1 LWEHHRVMTTLYDRL
16 DIRPDDDAAAVKE
29 AFRKAVKVSH
39 PDLNAADP
47 DAPARFMEIVRANA
61 ILGDP
66 ELRAV
71 YDRMLE
77 FERRQYQLASGTYKI
92 VPDAIVVVVLALVMA
107 GAYTLYTN
115 LPEISDYLPRAFA
128 AKIKSSADTASEA
141 ANSATVRSP
150 PPAEARITDSPRD
163 QVAGSAVPAL
173 GAVAATEKDAVA
185 ADDAAREPS
194 AVVARPSPGAA
205 ANTES
210 EPPKVENAA
219 AVPALGA
226 VAMTEKDPVA
236 AVSAAAEPDN
246 AVAQP
251 MPPGDANTAGGPG
264 DQHESANAA
273 APAAVAPTAGGGVA
287 APGAV
292 APPAADPAA
301 ESAPANEPPPS
312 PPVKDAQFYHR
323 QGIASYRNGDLPVAI
338 ADFDLA
344 IQLDPHLEDAY
355 IDRGI
360 VLYRLH
366 QFDRAFADVAQA
378 MRLEHSH
385 RNEPPLPRAR
395 PAD

>member
-61 ILGDP
+61 ILSDP

-77 FERRQYQLASGTYKI
+77 FERRQYQLASGPYKI

-128 AKIKSSADTASEA
+128 AKMKSSADTAS
-141 ANSATVRSP
+141 STTLPPS
-150 PPAEARITDSPRD
+150 PPAEARIIDSPRD

-173 GAVAATEKDAVA
+173 GQVAATKRDAVA
-185 ADDAAREPS
+185 ADDATREPS
-194 AVVARPSPGAA
+194 AVAARPSPGGD

-226 VAMTEKDPVA
+226 VAMTEKDAVA
-236 AVSAAAEPDN
+236 AVTAAAEPDN

-251 MPPGDANTAGGPG
+251 SPPGDANTAGGPG
-264 DQHESANAA
+264 DQHESANVPAL
-273 APAAVAPTAGGGVA
+273 AAVAPTAGGGLA
-287 APGAV
+287 APSAV
-292 APPAADPAA
+292 APPAADHAA
-301 ESAPANEPPPS
+301 ESTPANEPPPS

-323 QGIASYRNGDLPVAI
+323 QGIASYRIGDLPVAI

-344 IQLDPHLEDAY
+344 IRLDPNLEDAY

-366 QFDRAFADVAQA
+366 QFNRAFADVAQA
-378 MRLEHSH
+378 MRLERSH
-385 RNEPPLPRAR
+385 RDEPPLPRAR

>member
-1 LWEHHRVMTTLYDRL
+1 MTTLYDRL

-61 ILGDP
+61 ILSDP

-128 AKIKSSADTASEA
+128 AKIKSGADTAREPAS
-141 ANSATVRSP
+141 STTVRPS
-150 PPAEARITDSPRD
+150 PPAEARIIDSSRD
-163 QVAGSAVPAL
+163 QVAGSAVTAL
-173 GAVAATEKDAVA
+173 GAVAATVKDAVA

-194 AVVARPSPGAA
+194 AVVARPSPSAD

-226 VAMTEKDPVA
+226 VAMTEKDAVA
-236 AVSAAAEPDN
+236 AVTAAAEPDN
-246 AVAQP
+246 VAQP
-251 MPPGDANTAGGPG
+251 SPPADATTAGGPR
-264 DQHESANAA
+264 DQHESANAPA
-273 APAAVAPTAGGGVA
+273 LAAVAPAADGGLA
-287 APGAV
+287 APSAL
-292 APPAADPAA
+292 APPAADHAA
-301 ESAPANEPPPS
+301 ESMPANEPPS

-344 IQLDPHLEDAY
+344 IRLDPNLEDAY

-366 QFDRAFADVAQA
+366 QRDRAFADVAQA

>member
-1 LWEHHRVMTTLYDRL
+1 MREYHRVMTTLYDRL

-39 PDLNAADP
+39 PDLNTADP
-47 DAPARFMEIVRANA
+47 DAPARFVEIVRANA

-77 FERRQYQLASGTYKI
+77 FERRQHQLASGTYKI
-92 VPDAIVVVVLALVMA
+92 VPDAIVVVVLAVVMA

-115 LPEISDYLPRAFA
+115 LPEISDYLPGIFT
-128 AKIKSSADTASEA
+128 AKIKAGADIVREPS
-141 ANSATVRSP
+141 SATVQPSP
-150 PPAEARITDSPRD
+150 PVEARIIDSPRD
-163 QVAGSAVPAL
+163 KVASTAVTALGVAG
-173 GAVAATEKDAVA
+173 TQTRAVA

-194 AVVARPSPGAA
+194 AATAQPSSGAD
-205 ANTES
+205 ANTKS
-210 EPPKVENAA
+210 GPPKIENA

-226 VAMTEKDPVA
+226 AAMPEQDA
-236 AVSAAAEPDN
+236 AATSAAPAPDN

-251 MPPGDANTAGGPG
+251 SPPADANTAGGQR
-264 DQHESANAA
+264 DQHENADAPALA
-273 APAAVAPTAGGGVA
+273 APAAGGVAAKDVAVAPNAVAPTA
-287 APGAV
+287 
-292 APPAADPAA
+292 ADHAT
-301 ESAPANEPPPS
+301 ETAPANEPPPS
-312 PPVKDAQFYHR
+312 PPVKDAQFYR
-323 QGIASYRNGDLPVAI
+323 QQGIASYRNGDLAVAI

-344 IQLDPHLEDAY
+344 LRLDPDLENAY

>member
-1 LWEHHRVMTTLYDRL
+1 MTTLYDRL

-47 DAPARFMEIVRANA
+47 NAPARFMEIVRANA
-61 ILGDP
+61 ILSDP

-115 LPEISDYLPRAFA
+115 LPEISDYLPRAFT
-128 AKIKSSADTASEA
+128 AKTKSSADTAREPES
-141 ANSATVRSP
+141 STTVRPSP
-150 PPAEARITDSPRD
+150 PTEARIIDSQRD
-163 QVAGSAVPAL
+163 QVASSAVPAL
-173 GAVAATEKDAVA
+173 GAVGATVKDAVA

-194 AVVARPSPGAA
+194 AVVARPSPGAD

-210 EPPKVENAA
+210 EPPKIENAA
-219 AVPALGA
+219 AVRALGA
-226 VAMTEKDPVA
+226 VAMTEKGAVA
-236 AVSAAAEPDN
+236 AVTGAAEPDN

-251 MPPGDANTAGGPG
+251 SPPADANTAGGPG
-264 DQHESANAA
+264 DQHESANVPAL
-273 APAAVAPTAGGGVA
+273 AAVAPTAGGGLA
-287 APGAV
+287 APSTVG
-292 APPAADPAA
+292 PAAADHAA
-301 ESAPANEPPPS
+301 ESTPANEPPPS
-312 PPVKDAQFYHR
+312 PPVKDAQYYRR

-344 IQLDPHLEDAY
+344 IRLDPNLEDTY

-378 MRLEHSH
+378 IRLERSH
-385 RNEPPLPRAR
+385 RDEPPLPRAR

>member
-1 LWEHHRVMTTLYDRL
+1 MTTLYDWL

-47 DAPARFMEIVRANA
+47 EAPARFMEIVRANA
-61 ILGDP
+61 ILSDP

-77 FERRQYQLASGTYKI
+77 FERRQHQLASGTYKI
-92 VPDAIVVVVLALVMA
+92 VPDAIVVIVLAVVMA

-115 LPEISDYLPRAFA
+115 LPEMSGYLPETFT
-128 AKIKSSADTASEA
+128 AKIKAGADTAREPAS
-141 ANSATVRSP
+141 STTVRPSP
-150 PPAEARITDSPRD
+150 PVEARIIDSPRD
-163 QVAGSAVPAL
+163 EVAGAALPAL
-173 GAVAATEKDAVA
+173 GTVAATETNAVA
-185 ADDAAREPS
+185 ADDAARD
-194 AVVARPSPGAA
+194 PGAA
-205 ANTES
+205 AAKPSSPAAANTKNG
-210 EPPKVENAA
+210 PPKIENA

-226 VAMTEKDPVA
+226 VATTENDAITA
-236 AVSAAAEPDN
+236 AHAAPDN
-246 AVAQP
+246 AVGEP
-251 MPPGDANTAGGPG
+251 SPPSDANSAGGPR
-264 DQHESANAA
+264 DQHETAHAP
-273 APAAVAPTAGGGVA
+273 APAAVAPAAGDGVA
-287 APGAV
+287 AKDVAVAPIAV
-292 APPAADPAA
+292 APPAADHAA
-301 ESAPANEPPPS
+301 ETTPANVPPAS
-312 PPVKDAQFYHR
+312 APVKDAQFYR
-323 QGIASYRNGDLPVAI
+323 QQGIASYRNGDLPVAM

-344 IQLDPHLEDAY
+344 IRLDPNLEVAY